1 MNEDP
6 GPPEPHSL
14 PHNLIV
20 EVSIQDLAW
29 TEVLPPAKALAEE
42 IVRETLGNKKAWR
55 RWPGNRPREQ
65 LEVSVC
71 FAGDKF
77 VQDLNNKY
85 RDKNHP
91 TNVLSFPN
99 GEIDKDGKAETFI
112 LGDIAIAKGVVEVEA
127 KRDKKSLTAH
137 TSHLLVHGTLHLLG
151 YTHEEDAD
159 AKTMEAL
166 EVDILGSLGLANPYI
181 EAPAKRQV

>member
-1 MNEDP
+1 MSEDP
-6 GPPEPHSL
+6 SPPEPHSL
-14 PHNLIV
+14 IV
-20 EVSIQDLAW
+20 EVAIQDLAW
-29 TEVLPPAKALAEE
+29 TEALPPAKALAEE

-55 RWPGNRPREQ
+55 RWPGNRPGERI
-65 LEVSVC
+65 EVSVC

-99 GEIDKDGKAETFI
+99 GEFVNNGQADTLI
-112 LGDIAIAKGVVEVEA
+112 LGDIAIAKGVVEAEA
-127 KRDKKSLTAH
+127 KRDKKSLIAH

-151 YTHEEDAD
+151 YTHEKDAE

-166 EVDILGSLGLANPYI
+166 EVDILGSIGLANPYI
-181 EAPAKRQV
+181 ETPAKGQVQ